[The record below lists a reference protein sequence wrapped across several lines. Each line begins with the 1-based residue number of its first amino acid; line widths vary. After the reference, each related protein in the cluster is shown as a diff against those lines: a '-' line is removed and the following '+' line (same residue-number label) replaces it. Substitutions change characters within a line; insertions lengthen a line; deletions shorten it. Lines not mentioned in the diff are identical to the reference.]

1 VLPEQEAAAGGV
13 DDWREYSAR
22 YVGIQGTR
30 RRRCAVIGDPERTL
44 CSPRYD
50 EEGRYRTSSRPQER
64 IMGRTNEPTS
74 RSPVS
79 TSVRQ
84 SVRHCVLRLAG
95 ASFPARDGGISR

>member
-44 CSPRYD
+44 CSPR
-50 EEGRYRTSSRPQER
+50 
-64 IMGRTNEPTS
+64 
-74 RSPVS
+74 
-79 TSVRQ
+79 
-84 SVRHCVLRLAG
+84 
-95 ASFPARDGGISR
+95 RDGGRGGISDQRAMARTDHTADE